1 MVLGNNICILDKVAL
16 ICIKLPYPSLSA
28 NIALFANYK
37 NILLSAKTF
46 HTK

>member
-37 NILLSAKTF
+37 NR
-46 HTK
+46 